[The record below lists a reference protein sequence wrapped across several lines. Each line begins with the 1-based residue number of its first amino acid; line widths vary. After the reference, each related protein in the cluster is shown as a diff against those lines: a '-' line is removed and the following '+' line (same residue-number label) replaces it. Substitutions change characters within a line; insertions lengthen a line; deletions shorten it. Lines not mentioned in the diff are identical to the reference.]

1 MCDFSSERQGLPGWQ
16 EVSKIRTLNF
26 DHLVEQ
32 ARRVV
37 AETEVRRTA
46 AGFIG
51 YGSTKKG
58 DRVLMGVDTHYDME
72 VVNAVATAL
81 RERGATVDI
90 VVVDVGPDREFTD
103 IEEIHTVI
111 RRRPWAE
118 APRRWE
124 GVPWVEELALRGG
137 YDLLIHGKGGG
148 IPDTPHRYEAYP
160 WLGREHFCSKA
171 TVYPR
176 ELHTLINMKTWEM
189 FYKRGQGGTVHLTDP
204 EGTDITYTLWEQYFK
219 EGRIGFGETPFWGH
233 IMGHP
238 ATPILSKENAS
249 GVVKGTTSHF
259 QRPFPQ
265 ISVHL
270 DEGRVTHI
278 TGGGAYGDACNEL
291 IEETKNTQYPCFPGT
306 GLFWLWEV
314 AIGTNP
320 KIQRPS
326 NINMLS
332 SGGFEWERRRQ
343 GVIHTGFGTFWRGP
357 EEAWAAERKLAYGHL
372 HVHLLFPTLEIT
384 TKENEKIRVIDRGRL
399 TALDDP
405 EVRKLAERYGDPD
418 EVLKS
423 DWEPKI
429 PGISQEGKYE
439 DYAKDP
445 ARYIF
450 L

>member
-1 MCDFSSERQGLPGWQ
+1 MCDFHSEKQGLPGWQ
-16 EVSKIRTLNF
+16 DAAQIRTLNF
-26 DHLVEQ
+26 DDLVEQ
-32 ARRVV
+32 ARHVV
-37 AETEVRRTA
+37 AAPEVRRTA

-58 DRVLMGVDTHYDME
+58 DRVLLGVDTHYDLE
-72 VVNAVATAL
+72 VVNAMASAL

-103 IEEIHTVI
+103 IEEITTVI

-160 WLGREHFCSKA
+160 WLQREHFCSQA
-171 TVYPR
+171 SVYPR
-176 ELHTLINMKTWEM
+176 DLHTLINVKTWNM
-189 FYKRGQGGTVHLTDP
+189 FYKKGQGGTVHLTDP

-219 EGRIGFGETPFWGH
+219 EGRIGYGETPFWGH

-238 ATPILSKENAS
+238 ATPILRQENAS
-249 GVVKGTTSHF
+249 GVVRGTTSHF

-265 ISVHL
+265 INVHL
-270 DEGRVTHI
+270 DEGRVSHL
-278 TGGGAYGDACNEL
+278 TGGGAYGDAWNEL
-291 IEETKNTQYPCFPGT
+291 IEETKKIQYPCFPGP

-320 KIQRPS
+320 KIQRPKT
-326 NINMLS
+326 INKLS

-343 GVIHTGFGTFWRGP
+343 GIIHTGFGTFWRGP
-357 EEAWAAERKLAYGHL
+357 EEAWAAERKIAYGHL

-384 TKENEKIRVIDRGRL
+384 TKDNEKIKVIDRGRL
-399 TALDDP
+399 TVIDDP

-418 EVLKS
+418 EVLRS